1 MCARGCKQYTTR
13 FFFLSL
19 TFNQLVFVRWA
30 ILCFSDINGMHS
42 VHDDGAED
50 RRWKF
55 RCQTVKNAKLTGC
68 QTEPV
73 FINEYDEELLFETD
87 DRVFT
92 GACAR

>member
-1 MCARGCKQYTTR
+1 M
-13 FFFLSL
+13 
-19 TFNQLVFVRWA
+19 
-30 ILCFSDINGMHS
+30 CFSDINGMHS

-92 GACAR
+92 GACAH